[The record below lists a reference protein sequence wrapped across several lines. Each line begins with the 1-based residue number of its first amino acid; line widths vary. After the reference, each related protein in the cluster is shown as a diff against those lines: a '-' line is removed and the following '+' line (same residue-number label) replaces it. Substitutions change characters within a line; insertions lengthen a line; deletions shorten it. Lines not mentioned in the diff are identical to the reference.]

1 MTTTTDEERD
11 ALAERARGL
20 IGRLAAGGRDDAA
33 RDALLLDVAR
43 FQGARVEPYRRLL
56 RARGVDPA
64 AARAP
69 GELPAIPTDVC
80 RVARVAAH
88 GPEADVRVFLT
99 SGTTSGARGVHALRD
114 LSLYDA
120 AARAEARRALFPDR
134 RRLRCVSL
142 IPPEDEA
149 PESSLAYMVA
159 RFQGWFF
166 EGRAPDA
173 VWHGGRL
180 DTARLCAVLAEAEA
194 RGEPV
199 CLLGTS
205 FAFVLADDAL
215 GGRRFALPAG
225 SRIMQTGGFKGRT
238 REVDP
243 EGMRAML
250 ALRYGV
256 PEAWIVA
263 EYGMTELS
271 SQMYET
277 TLAEARCGAS
287 PGPRRLAWPGWVR
300 VDVRDP
306 ETLAPLPGDA
316 VGLVRIED
324 AANVDTVWAVQT
336 SDLARRVGDDGI
348 VLLGR
353 APGATPRGCSLAVE
367 EALGG
372 AAMS

>member
-1 MTTTTDEERD
+1 VDGERD
-11 ALAERARGL
+11 VLVERALEL
-20 IGRLAAGGRDDAA
+20 IGRLAEGSRDDVA
-33 RDALLLDVAR
+33 RDALLLDIAR
-43 FQGARVEPYRRLL
+43 FQAVRVEPYRRLV
-56 RARGVDPA
+56 RSRGVDPA
-64 AARAP
+64 VARAP

-88 GPEADVRVFLT
+88 GPEADARVFLT
-99 SGTTSGARGVHALRD
+99 SGTTSGARGAHALRD

-120 AARAEARRALFPDR
+120 AARAEAARALFPDR

-142 IPPEDEA
+142 IPAEDEA
-149 PESSLAYMVA
+149 PESSLAYMAA

-173 VWHGGRL
+173 VWRGGRL
-180 DTARLCAVLAEAEA
+180 DAARLCAALDEAA
-194 RGEPV
+194 AQGEPV

-205 FAFVLADDAL
+205 FAFVFAEDEL
-215 GGRRFALPAG
+215 GERRFALPAG
-225 SRIMQTGGFKGRT
+225 SRIMQTGGFKGRS

-243 EGMRAML
+243 AAMRAML

-256 PEAWIVA
+256 PDAWIVA

-277 TLAEARCGAS
+277 TLAEAIRGGVSA
-287 PGPRRLAWPGWVR
+287 GPRRLAWPGWVR

-316 VGLVRIED
+316 VGLLRIED
-324 AANVDTVWAVQT
+324 AANVDTLWAVQT
-336 SDLARRVGDDGI
+336 SDLARRAGDDGI

-353 APGATPRGCSLAVE
+353 APGATPRGCSLAIE

-372 AAMS
+372 AGGR